1 MKIELL
7 NSALIKLSDT
17 TNKNQEDMNYKDI
30 ILNFLQESKRADGDI
45 LSDKAIEEF
54 KNDLSSMGALAFL
67 TKLNMQK
74 IEKKVEEYKQKLLD
88 NDPSLS
94 LKEVDSLVEEY
105 RRELLEQMQYSL
117 DASDDPKMAI
127 QQTSAAYSLQKLLQN
142 TF

>member
-1 MKIELL
+1 MKIGSSS
-7 NSALIKLSDT
+7 SALTQLSDT
-17 TNKNQEDMNYKDI
+17 KNRNQEDTSYEDI
-30 ILNFLQESKRADGDI
+30 ILNFLQESKRADSDI
-45 LSDKAIEEF
+45 LSDEAIEEF

-105 RRELLEQMQYSL
+105 RKQLLEQMKNSL
-117 DASDDPKMAI
+117 DASDDPKMAT
-127 QQTSAAYSLQKLLQN
+127 QQTSATYSLQKLLQGA
-142 TF
+142 F